1 MNKKN
6 RITYPLATRLGYVTE
21 KPQKPIAPLTTR
33 RVQQCPPHPQP
44 GKGGAGQSSPSSQ
57 GSQLSLWAGRRP
69 RGCVVAEHRARGQ
82 PLLRCVLPSTQ
93 ELWAALGPADTIHPG
108 IATWVRHVFYR
119 PQRGSDSECHNR
131 ALRATK
137 TRGGQN
143 LLNACRRSSDCPLKS
158 EIAPCF

>member
-1 MNKKN
+1 MWQRSPKS
-6 RITYPLATRLGYVTE
+6 PLHPSPRGECSSV
-21 KPQKPIAPLTTR
+21 
-33 RVQQCPPHPQP
+33 PHIP
-44 GKGGAGQSSPSSQ
+44 SQ
-57 GSQLSLWAGRRP
+57 GREVQGRAASALPQLSLWAGRQP

-108 IATWVRHVFYR
+108 IAAWVRHVFYR
-119 PQRGSDSECHNR
+119 PQRGSDSECHNW

-143 LLNACRRSSDCPLKS
+143 LLNACRRSSDCPFKS